1 MVRLSL
7 AASGVLDGL
16 ATSTAGRAGR
26 AREDSIALS
35 TPEPAESW
43 RSGLDLPHCG
53 QNFDRAFSCL
63 PQYGQNLVITLRQ
76 HEFQNGSA
84 QLQLVS
90 R

>member
-16 ATSTAGRAGR
+16 ATSTEGRAGP

-35 TPEPAESW
+35 VPELAESW

-53 QNFDRAFSCL
+53 QNFDRGFSCL
-63 PQYGQNLVITLRQ
+63 LQYGQNLVITLRQ
-76 HEFQNGSA
+76 HEFQ
-84 QLQLVS
+84 
-90 R
+90 